1 MTALP
6 VPDQI
11 LSGPVVR
18 IASFMTG
25 FSVEATRPSAADIAA
40 LAVIKR
46 GTRMYLSAVPNRA
59 AEKSIVRCDPS
70 PGRRARAGAA
80 RGRAQ
85 FHDRARTGCVSGAA

>member
-18 IASFMTG
+18 IASFVTG

-40 LAVIKR
+40 LAVLER
-46 GTRMYLSAVPNRA
+46 GTRIYLSAVPNRA
-59 AEKSIVRCDPS
+59 AEEFDRRFCSS

-85 FHDRARTGCVSGAA
+85 FHDRARTGCVSDAA